1 MQATC
6 KLIKKLWCNHNYL
19 LILAAIVS
27 ICSCSVFH
35 SKIDVAHQLSFTP
48 KELVTNVGYT
58 PIAVFPLQNA
68 TGKSEL
74 DWLSLGLQEEFT
86 QDLRY
91 VSELNTKE
99 LSDLNMIIKK
109 YCHNMTLS
117 CLVGVNANR
126 NGPLRPLELSN
137 WQEVAADVKL
147 RYFLW
152 GNYRLYGEDIIVNLH
167 LYAGQRWTSQD
178 VMTIKAPLSELL
190 EESSQQILRFL
201 LAQGIAIKP
210 EERER
215 ILTSKTESVTAW
227 KLNVM
232 GYWWHQM
239 YLVVGEDQKNT
250 IAEKCKASLEEA
262 IEIDPDYAEAWCN
275 LGYHKVTT
283 GDLDGAT
290 EAFRKA
296 LERKPEMV
304 KARLGLG
311 YSLAEGGDL
320 TNAISQLKQGIKLNP
335 SLSDHYGYLMNTYRK
350 ATLWEEGLKM
360 LNILERFLKE
370 HNREA
375 ERIEVVWWQA
385 LFLQELKQLARSQKA
400 YHEVL
405 SFKEAHLGSE
415 HPEIATVLNNLAL
428 LYKSMGQYGKA
439 RPFYERALAIDEK
452 IYGREHFQVSTRL
465 NNLALLYHVLGE
477 YDKAKP
483 LYERAL
489 AIDKKTYGEE
499 HPDVAKDLNNLAE
512 LSYATA
518 HYSRAK
524 PLYERAIIIYQKV
537 LGQKHPDVATVL
549 NNLAMLYHATGQYHQ
564 AKPLYEQALAI
575 DEKFYGE
582 EHPDVAKDLNNLAGF
597 YYAIGQYHQAKPL
610 YEQALAIDEKFY
622 GEEHP
627 DVAKDLN
634 NLAEIY
640 RILGKYDKAKSL
652 YERAFAIYKN
662 VLSPDHTNVAILLNN
677 LAELYGDLG
686 EYDKAEPLFLQAL
699 SIYKKAYG
707 PQHPDVATV
716 FNNLAG
722 LYYALRKYEKAT
734 LLYEQ
739 ALAID
744 KKVYGEEHP
753 SVSIRLNNLAELYY
767 AKGQYDKAQHF
778 YERALAVAQISGK
791 PELIWRIQFNLGFLL
806 AKQHNP
812 QAAIFFSKQAVN
824 TIQGLREGTTSME
837 RDLKKSFLKTKWH
850 AYRFLADLLIDQER
864 IAEAQQVLD
873 MQKEEEYFDFICRDA
888 TKGDVRTTTATY
900 LDEEYYWSER
910 FREMSER
917 IAALGEELTALK
929 QKKNLGL
936 TDEEKKRYRQLSN
949 DLKTA
954 QRVFDNYLAE
964 LIDTLSGGTRERY
977 AKLFLD
983 SCGVTKWLKAA
994 SILDRYLKNAKKVV
1008 PQNIHLFLDL

>member
-582 EHPDVAKDLNNLAGF
+582 EHPDVAKDLNNLA
-597 YYAIGQYHQAKPL
+597 
-610 YEQALAIDEKFY
+610 
-622 GEEHP
+622 
-627 DVAKDLN
+627 
-634 NLAEIY
+634 EIY